1 MGMGMN
7 SLKWEGIGTKN
18 LFPHTST
25 LKCPISPLA
34 PTDYMWLRGCF
45 FHFKLVHRSLGSFED
60 DACHMKCMHHDHSC
74 YAYVGQQVKPCL
86 GLYVMNTYHCV

>member
-1 MGMGMN
+1 MQPSERCFEVPDIALGAYC
-7 SLKWEGIGTKN
+7 L
-18 LFPHTST
+18 
-25 LKCPISPLA
+25 
-34 PTDYMWLRGCF
+34 YMATRLF

-60 DACHMKCMHHDHSC
+60 DARHMKCMHHDHSC